1 MKNKN
6 KLKFIKIYTRSR
18 WKILID
24 NLLGGIAWGVG
35 SVIGA
40 TIIIWILSFIFIR
53 TQNIPFLGDVVRE
66 IIEDV
71 NESKTETQNI
81 LNGN

>member
-1 MKNKN
+1 MENKN

-18 WKILID
+18 WKILLD

-40 TIIIWILSFIFIR
+40 TIIIWIISFIFVK
-53 TQNIPFLGDVVRE
+53 TQKVPLIGDIIQEIVRE
-66 IIEDV
+66 V
-71 NESKTETQNI
+71 NESKVETKNI
-81 LNGN
+81 LNDH